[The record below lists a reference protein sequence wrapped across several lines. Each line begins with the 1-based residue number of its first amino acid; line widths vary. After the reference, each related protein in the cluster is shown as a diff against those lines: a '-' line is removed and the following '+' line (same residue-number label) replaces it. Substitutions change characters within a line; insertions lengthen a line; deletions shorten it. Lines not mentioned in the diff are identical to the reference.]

1 MNGIQALNEL
11 KRLEAEGCL
20 ANVLDVEIIDTGDVA
35 SYAEPLYEGLEENEK
50 AALDKVLADR
60 KAVADAVEQA
70 LDDINPFGEEFIEC
84 LQEILNEKLKDELVK

>member
-11 KRLEAEGCL
+11 KRLEAEGSL

-50 AALDKVLADR
+50 SALDGVLADR
-60 KAVADAVEQA
+60 KAVADAVNQA

-84 LQEILNEKLKDELVK
+84 LQEILNEKMKEELVE